1 MQIRDGVFKG
11 LCQLAENYKNVI
23 MIIADQGG
31 YGVETFRHK
40 FPERFINVG
49 VAEQNAINV
58 ASGLAL
64 GGKRP
69 FIYSIASFILQ
80 RPFEQ
85 IRLATLMQLP
95 IVILALGYG
104 DGYWWD
110 GPTHCI
116 PHDRQILDALGIAIY
131 TPLSPVEAE
140 TDILNLYEKKQG
152 VSCVRIKKE

>member
-11 LCQLAENYKNVI
+11 LCQLAENHKDVI
-23 MIIADQGG
+23 LIVADQGG
-31 YGVETFRHK
+31 YGVETFRRR
-40 FPERFINVG
+40 FPDQFINVG
-49 VAEQNAINV
+49 VAEQTAINV
-58 ASGLAL
+58 AAGLAI

-69 FIYSIASFILQ
+69 FVHGIASFILQ

-85 IRLATLMQLP
+85 IRLAQLMQLP

-116 PHDRQILDALGIAIY
+116 PHDREIMDALGVATF
-131 TPLSPVEAE
+131 TPLSPEE
-140 TDILNLYEKKQG
+140 GYQDIINLYGKKQG